1 MGHPIHKHM
10 GGMKSAERYDA
21 KEAFNKN
28 LDPKA
33 RLHYLE
39 NNIADKKGMSRQA
52 SPLNIDGGKAKH
64 EKHIGKKLDDQTW
77 GGHTQTEKHHRGP
90 SRKGSP
96 ARMEGGRKD
105 HKMSNSE
112 YSAHLQSPK
121 GKKEHGAGMSRYSEE
136 KGMSMLGDLDKNG
149 TMSSYEAT
157 RQNAI
162 EENMGTSRK
171 SSPANN
177 VSYGDK
183 SGKTGYIGEAKYDM
197 KYNAVDDITQG
208 KGKADYGMS
217 RKASPLNNEGH
228 GGKKGHGH
236 ATIVKKIAKKKPIV
250 NKQTKERLPNKQK

>member
-10 GGMKSAERYDA
+10 NSGMKSAERYDA
-21 KEAFNKN
+21 KEAYNKN

-39 NNIADKKGMSRQA
+39 NNIADKKG
-52 SPLNIDGGKAKH
+52 
-64 EKHIGKKLDDQTW
+64 
-77 GGHTQTEKHHRGP
+77 
-90 SRKGSP
+90 SP
-96 ARMEGGRKD
+96 AHMEGGRKD

-121 GKKEHGAGMSRYSEE
+121 GKKEHGAGMSRYGSDYGDSAAEFN
-136 KGMSMLGDLDKNG
+136 KGLRDASAKGKLDSNPKFK
-149 TMSSYEAT
+149 AIV
-157 RQNAI
+157 NAAP
-162 EENMGTSRK
+162 SRK

-217 RKASPLNNEGH
+217 RQSSPLNGH
-228 GGKKGHGH
+228 GYH
-236 ATIVKKIAKKKPIV
+236 AKKK
-250 NKQTKERLPNKQK
+250 K